1 MDWRL
6 ILDGAGEPAWNL
18 AVDEAIFEAF
28 RRGQVPPTIRIYSW
42 NCPAVST
49 GYFQKLGRIFSSE
62 TNVPVVRRPTGG
74 RAVPHGTD
82 ITFSVVAPAVIMGRR
97 VGDSYRRI
105 GTAVA
110 RALSELGI
118 EANFCPAE
126 TRTRDVADVVNCFS
140 LALKYEVTVQGKKV
154 LGSAQTR
161 RGDAVLQQNSLI
173 LTPPP
178 QVCLRAIGADER
190 DFIAAD
196 ITRENV
202 ECHLVG
208 EIAQEFRV
216 KLTSAALT
224 KSEEESLGALQSKYA
239 SAEWTGKA
247 SMIR

>member
-6 ILDGAGEPAWNL
+6 ILDGAGEPAWNM
-18 AVDEAIFEAF
+18 AVDEAILEAF
-28 RRGQVPPTIRIYSW
+28 RRGQVSPTVRIYSW
-42 NCPAVST
+42 NCPAVSI
-49 GYFQKLGRIFSSE
+49 GYFQKHGRIIYFG

-82 ITFSVVAPAVIMGRR
+82 ITFSVVAPAEIMGRR
-97 VGDSYRRI
+97 VEDSYRRI

-110 RALSELGI
+110 RALCKQGI
-118 EANFCPAE
+118 KSSFSPTESRP
-126 TRTRDVADVVNCFS
+126 RKVADVVNCFN
-140 LALKYEVTVQGKKV
+140 LALDYEVLVQRKKV

-190 DFIAAD
+190 DFFHSD
-196 ITRENV
+196 IPLENM
-202 ECHLVG
+202 ECHLIG

-216 KLTSAALT
+216 TIISGVLT
-224 KSEEESLGALQSKYA
+224 KAEEGSLEELRSKYS
-239 SAEWTGKA
+239 SAEWTEKRA
-247 SMIR
+247 